1 MEKNPEK
8 YLTRVAWSA
17 QQIFNLLLSG
27 GTPPKSWDHPFVVH
41 LSGVFKLISP
51 KTTVVNL
58 LISPIRTVV
67 NLFGTLFAS
76 GRNFHTMIFILLFG
90 MPFAMRAKYLQRI
103 RN

>member
-51 KTTVVNL
+51 E
-58 LISPIRTVV
+58 
-67 NLFGTLFAS
+67 S
-76 GRNFHTMIFILLFG
+76 GVSF
-90 MPFAMRAKYLQRI
+90 
-103 RN
+103 